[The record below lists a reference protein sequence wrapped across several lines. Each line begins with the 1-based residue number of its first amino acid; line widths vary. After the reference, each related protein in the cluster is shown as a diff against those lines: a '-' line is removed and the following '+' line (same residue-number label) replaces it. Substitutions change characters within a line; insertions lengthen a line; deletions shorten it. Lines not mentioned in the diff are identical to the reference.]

1 MKQKQG
7 KSQWLFFLWSFYNIM
22 TTILRMTM
30 DDKCAQSE
38 VEWVLVSIGSG
49 DSETKIGGPSI
60 KPQLAH
66 HLKVSTQPT
75 TNLPT
80 I

>member
-1 MKQKQG
+1 
-7 KSQWLFFLWSFYNIM
+7 M

-38 VEWVLVSIGSG
+38 SEWVLVSTVVG
-49 DSETKIGGPSI
+49 DSETKIGGPTI

-66 HLKVSTQPT
+66 HLKVSTNPT
-75 TNLPT
+75 TNLKKT
-80 I
+80 ADLTQT

>member
-1 MKQKQG
+1 
-7 KSQWLFFLWSFYNIM
+7 
-22 TTILRMTM
+22 MTM

-38 VEWVLVSIGSG
+38 SEWVLVSTGVG
-49 DSETKIGGPSI
+49 DSETKIGGPAI

-66 HLKVSTQPT
+66 HLGLHPAHLL